1 MSSCCFRRFFLS
13 KLHSNVLIR
22 PINHLVNYQLIR
34 RSSSSS
40 PILTEKRGAILLI
53 TINRPEKRN
62 CINRESA
69 DLLTKA
75 FQELDTDPDVQ
86 VGILAGKGG
95 NFCAGY
101 DLKELASLS
110 EYVQENGANQMEE
123 DQKMAVEEKAPIVE
137 KAPIEEKAPS
147 VEKAPKQVLLKKL
160 IRPAP
165 MGPSHLVTKKPTI
178 AAIDGYAVA
187 GGLELAL
194 LCDLRVV
201 EETAVLG
208 VFCRRFGVPLIDG
221 GTVRLPKIIG
231 LGRAL
236 DLILTGRPIDGK
248 EASAIGLATLSVQT
262 GCCLGQ
268 AINLATSL
276 LKFDQECLQADRD
289 SVYNSL
295 FNAQSQQEA
304 LHFEFERGR
313 RVIMSASVRG
323 ANLFVKQGLGKHGKF
338 GFDPLEDLM
347 KIGTKGRS
355 KLLDE

>member
-1 MSSCCFRRFFLS
+1 MSSCCFRSFFPS
-13 KLHSNVLIR
+13 KLNSNVLIR
-22 PINHLVNYQLIR
+22 PINHLVNYHLIR

-69 DLLTKA
+69 DLLIKA

-95 NFCAGY
+95 TFCAGY

-110 EYVQENGANQMEE
+110 EHVQENGANQMEE
-123 DQKMAVEEKAPIVE
+123 DQKMAVEEKAP
-137 KAPIEEKAPS
+137 KRM
-147 VEKAPKQVLLKKL
+147 LLKEL

-194 LCDLRVV
+194 LCDLRIV
-201 EETAVLG
+201 EETAILG

-248 EASAIGLATLSVQT
+248 EAFAIGLATLSVQT

-268 AINLATSL
+268 AINLAASL
-276 LKFDQECLQADRD
+276 VKFDQECLQTDRD
-289 SVYNSL
+289 SVYNSV

-304 LHFEFERGR
+304 LNFEFERGKR
-313 RVIMSASVRG
+313 LIMSASAKG